1 MKFFTA
7 ALTVAVQ
14 LTLLL
19 QLVSATPLYN
29 PRPLGYVH
37 YPEARAGRECR
48 PAIDD
53 CPSGQHCIP
62 EAENYG
68 HCG

>member
-1 MKFFTA
+1 MKFFAA
-7 ALTVAVQ
+7 ALTIAVQ

-29 PRPLGYVH
+29 PRPL
-37 YPEARAGRECR
+37 EARAGRECR